1 MVKIPTWIYILVAAA
16 LMALPITWLA
26 FTLFAASP
34 GLTQP

>member
-1 MVKIPTWIYILVAAA
+1 MKTLLMGAAA

-26 FTLFAASP
+26 FTLFATSP